1 MSSLTHITAAL
12 GQRNFRIYVS
22 GNSVSLVGLW
32 IQRIAVGWLTWELTR
47 SGAWLGAVAFADL
60 CPSLIVGPFGGVIA
74 DRTSRLTI
82 MRIAQTLSMIQ
93 AAVLGG
99 LAAGGWITVEVLFI
113 LVLLNGI
120 VVGFNQP
127 ARLALVSSLV
137 PRAHLSTAVAINSI
151 VFNLAR
157 FIGPAIAGALIITA
171 GVALAFWVNAL
182 SYLAFLVAL
191 SRIRVEHESTPSP
204 SAERRSMTADVVEG
218 VRYLTGHAGIGPL
231 LLMSTVAAVGVR
243 CYVELLPGFAAE
255 VFGRGAGGLA
265 VLGSAIGVGA
275 VAGGLWLAQR
285 GGMKDLARV
294 ALLNSFYMVLAVF
307 AFAATSEFWLGVL
320 CAGVSGIFMAVS
332 GVATQTIV
340 QLAVDPRVRGRVLS
354 LYGIIVRAGPA
365 AGALLMG
372 FASEFAGLRIP
383 LITGAALCTL
393 VWLGVWRRRARIE
406 AALEERSG

>member
-1 MSSLTHITAAL
+1 MSSLNHIVAAF
-12 GQRNFRIYVS
+12 GQRNFRLYVS

-60 CPSLIVGPFGGVIA
+60 CPSLIVGPLGGVIA
-74 DRTSRLTI
+74 DRANRLTV

-93 AAVLGG
+93 AAVLGV
-99 LAAGGWITVEVLFI
+99 LAALGWITVELLLV

-137 PRAHLSTAVAINSI
+137 PREHLSTAVAVNSV

-157 FIGPAIAGALIITA
+157 FIGPAIAGALIITV
-171 GVALAFWVNAL
+171 GVASAFWVNAL
-182 SYLAFLVAL
+182 SYLAFLTAL
-191 SRIRVEHESTPSP
+191 SRIRIEQAHLPASSQEK
-204 SAERRSMTADVVEG
+204 RSVTADVVEG
-218 VRYLTGHAGIGPL
+218 LRYLMDHGAIGPL

-265 VLGSAIGVGA
+265 ALGSAIGVGA

-285 GGMKDLARV
+285 GGMKDLARL
-294 ALLNSFYMVLAVF
+294 ALLNSLYMMLAVF
-307 AFAATSEFWLGVL
+307 AFASTATFWFGIL
-320 CAGVSGIFMAVS
+320 CAGLSGVFMAIS

-365 AGALLMG
+365 TGALLFG
-372 FASEFAGLRIP
+372 LASEIAGLRLP
-383 LITGAALCTL
+383 LIAGTASCML
-393 VWLGVWRRRARIE
+393 VWLIVWRGRSRIE
-406 AALEERSG
+406 TALEEPV